1 MNNPGQ
7 LLMRV
12 SLELK
17 KSLSKR
23 LSLYNITATQW
34 AVLQDISNHLEGTT
48 PAMIAERTYSDRPTI
63 TGVLERLK
71 TKGLLV
77 IKDNPND
84 KRSNLVFITESG
96 LRMKSQIENL
106 SDELMDDALK
116 NITEHEMSTFI
127 NVLNQIYIN
136 IS

>member
-23 LSLYNITATQW
+23 LSLYNITAPQW

-96 LRMKSQIENL
+96 LKMKSNIENL
-106 SDELMDDALK
+106 SDELMDDALN

-127 NVLNQIYIN
+127 NVLKQIYIN